1 MQPEI
6 DLLGIPIKT
15 FGVAFAFAFL
25 ACGLIA
31 HRRLKELG
39 KPADWA
45 YEVMFAALIG
55 GLVGARIDYLIQNF
69 DKVKGDLL
77 GNVFSGTG
85 LVFIG
90 GVIGGAVAVSLWA
103 KWRGLL
109 DARLLDMAA
118 PAIALGYSIGRIGC
132 QVSGDG
138 DYGIASS
145 LPWAMPYPH
154 GTVPTMQEVHPTPI
168 YETLAMG
175 LAAWWL
181 WRMRDHV
188 RPGMLFPLYLV
199 IAGVERL
206 LVEFIRRNP
215 SELLGLTTPQV
226 ESVIA
231 IVAGVTWLA
240 VSRHRHGP
248 IVTSSPTGPRP
259 APA

>member
-6 DLLGIPIKT
+6 DLFGIPIKT
-15 FGVAFAFAFL
+15 FGLAFAFAFL

-31 HRRLKELG
+31 HRRLRELG
-39 KPADWA
+39 KPGDWA
-45 YEVMFAALIG
+45 YEVMFAALLG
-55 GLVGARIDYLIQNF
+55 GLVGARVDYIIQNY
-69 DKVKGDLL
+69 DSVKGDLL
-77 GNVFSGTG
+77 GNIFSGTG

-103 KWRGLL
+103 RWRGLL

-118 PAIALGYSIGRIGC
+118 PAIALGYAIGRIGC

-145 LPWAMPYPH
+145 LPWAMAYPD
-154 GTVPTMQEVHPTPI
+154 GAVPTTTEVHPTPI

-188 RPGMLFPLYLV
+188 RPGMLMPLYLV
-199 IAGVERL
+199 IAGIERF
-206 LVEFIRRNP
+206 LVEFIRRND
-215 SELLGLTTPQV
+215 EVALGLTTPQI
-226 ESVIA
+226 ESLIA
-231 IVAGVTWLA
+231 LVAGLIWLG
-240 VSRHRHGP
+240 VVRSRQGP
-248 IVTSSPTGPRP
+248 IVTSSPLGPRP
-259 APA
+259 TPA